1 MTKKLI
7 DIDDELLAKA
17 REILGATSQRE
28 TVTIALSEVVNLQ
41 RRLDFLEL
49 AKNGALEDLGN
60 PEIMAG
66 AWRT

>member
-7 DIDDELLAKA
+7 DIDDELLARA
-17 REILGATSQRE
+17 REILGTNSQRE
-28 TVTIALSEVVNLQ
+28 TVTRALDQVVNLR
-41 RRLDFLEL
+41 RRLDFLEML
-49 AKNGALEDLGN
+49 KDGALTDLSN